1 MIEPTSVR
9 WLRRASLAFFAVL
22 VGLPLYVVVT
32 TSLKPLADVNDP
44 FRWLPSRVTLRPYVD
59 MWSTVPLADY
69 LRNSLVVAVATTVL
83 SLLVAVP
90 AGYAVARG
98 RFVGRRAFVLLL
110 LIMQAAPGL
119 LFLVPLFLVYS
130 EIGDTA
136 GLELIGTYPG
146 LVVTHLTFGVPFAT
160 WLLAT
165 HIGSLPRDV
174 EEAAR
179 VDGASTWQVLR
190 LVVVPT
196 AAPAI
201 AVVGILAFTL
211 SWGEVLFAS
220 VLTQASIQTLPV
232 GLHAYAT
239 QSTVLWN
246 QLMAAAL
253 ATSLP
258 VLVAVLAVR
267 RFLAEPVQPVSRQS

>member
-1 MIEPTSVR
+1 
-9 WLRRASLAFFAVL
+9 
-22 VGLPLYVVVT
+22 
-32 TSLKPLADVNDP
+32 
-44 FRWLPSRVTLRPYVD
+44 
-59 MWSTVPLADY
+59 MWSTVPLIDY
-69 LRNSLVVAVATTVL
+69 LRNSLAVALVTTVL

-98 RFVGRRAFVLLL
+98 RFVGRRTFVLLL
-110 LIMQAAPGL
+110 LTMQAAPGL
-119 LFLVPLFLVYS
+119 LFLVPLFLVYA
-130 EIGDTA
+130 EIGDTV

-146 LVVTHLTFGVPFAT
+146 LVLTHLTFGVPLAT
-160 WLLAT
+160 WMLAT

-201 AVVGILAFTL
+201 VVVGILAFTF

-220 VLTQASIQTLPV
+220 VLAQGSIQTLPT

-239 QSTVLWN
+239 QSTVFWN
-246 QLMAAAL
+246 QLTAAAL

-258 VLVAVLAVR
+258 VLAGILAVR
-267 RFLAEPVQPVSRQS
+267 RFLAEPVQPVTRRGTRPRED